1 MMIIDKYLLLK
12 PTTRM
17 VIEWPVLIA
26 SGILGGLFT
35 TWRIPFFPISNIAG
49 IIVFVAAMSFHMKG
63 HAVHRQADQD
73 AEKIEDLVTTGM
85 FAHVRHPMYSSLIL
99 MVIGMTVAT
108 GIVIMILPA
117 SIVSFLTVL
126 TALKEEEFLTKRFG
140 DEYREYMARVPYRFI
155 PKIF

>member
-1 MMIIDKYLLLK
+1 MKSVDKYLLLK

-17 VIEWPVLIA
+17 VIEWPILIA
-26 SGILGGLFT
+26 FGILGGLFT
-35 TWRIPFFPISNIAG
+35 TWRIPFSPISNIAG

-63 HAVHRQADQD
+63 HAVHKQADQD
-73 AEKIEDLVTTGM
+73 ADKIEDLVTTGM

-108 GIVIMILPA
+108 GVVIMILPA
-117 SIVSFLTVL
+117 SIVSLLTVL
-126 TALKEEEFLTKRFG
+126 TALKEEEFLIERFG

-155 PKIF
+155 PRIF